1 MRIKLLAVCAF
12 CLLITSA
19 CRETG
24 TLSPANNN
32 QAAVNNTNAVGGESG
47 ADGASGNGTSESKK
61 SETTEASSNQPKTL
75 RDFYMLLPQKYFTLE
90 GCEPKTDKDCR
101 KAKLDYLKTF
111 VDVEDTEN
119 GYLSGG
125 CDGAQSCLEMALFKR
140 PDGGYLVSV
149 STSAE
154 MTQDDYFLDY
164 RNGNW
169 TDVSSTVVPEFSR
182 KNMYKLPRYGT
193 TVQVFA
199 KKVIEKGDD
208 YEISE
213 KGEKLYDLEW
223 KDGKFTKKK

>member
-12 CLLITSA
+12 CLLIVNA

-24 TLSPANNN
+24 TSSPSNNN
-32 QAAVNNTNAVGGESG
+32 QAAINNANAVGGESG
-47 ADGASGNGTSESKK
+47 AGGNGTPESGKPA
-61 SETTEASSNQPKTL
+61 TTGASLNQPKTV
-75 RDFYMLLPQKYFTLE
+75 RDFYMLLPQKYFVLE

-125 CDGAQSCLEMALFKR
+125 CDGGQSCLEMALFKR
-140 PDGGYLVSV
+140 SDGSYLVGV

-154 MTQDDYFLDY
+154 MMQDDYFLDY
-164 RNGNW
+164 RNGRW
-169 TDVSSTVVPEFSR
+169 TEVSSTVVPQFSR

-199 KKVIEKGDD
+199 KKVTETGED

-213 KGEKLYDLEW
+213 KGKKLYDLEW
-223 KDGKFTKKK
+223 KDGKFTIKK